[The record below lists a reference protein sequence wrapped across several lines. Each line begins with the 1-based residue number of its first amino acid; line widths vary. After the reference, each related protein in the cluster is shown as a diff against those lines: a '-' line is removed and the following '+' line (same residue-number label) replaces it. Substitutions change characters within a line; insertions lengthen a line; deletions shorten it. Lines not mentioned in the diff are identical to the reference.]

1 MKEEQT
7 LRDPVLLDLP
17 EQLET
22 RRLVLRPPAPGDGP
36 MMNEAVLETIEALQR
51 WMPWAVPTPT
61 MEQSELY
68 CRKSAAEWIERKH
81 FALLLFSRDEPG
93 VLVGSSAMKVID
105 WNVPRFEIGYW
116 VRRRFEGQGYVTE
129 AARAIAR
136 FAFETL
142 AAKRVEIRTDDR
154 NERSWRV
161 AERLGFRL
169 EGVLRNESREAAGL
183 RDTGIYAV
191 TNLAQLR
198 EM

>member
-7 LRDPVLLDLP
+7 PRDPVLLDLP

-22 RRLVLRPPAPGDGP
+22 RRLVLRPPRPGDGAAL
-36 MMNEAVLETIEALQR
+36 NGVVLETIEALQR
-51 WMPWAVPTPT
+51 WMPWSVPTPT
-61 MEQSELY
+61 AEQSEL

-81 FALLLFSRDEPG
+81 FALLQFSRNEPG
-93 VLVGSSAMKVID
+93 VLVGSSGMKAID
-105 WNVPRFEIGYW
+105 WNVPWFEIGYW

-129 AARAIAR
+129 AAREITW

-142 AAKRVEIRTDDR
+142 GAKRVEIRTDDG
-154 NERSWRV
+154 NKRSWRV

-169 EGVLRNESREAAGL
+169 EGVLRNECREAGGL
-183 RDTGIYAV
+183 RDTRIYAV
-191 TNLAQLR
+191 TDLAELR